1 MLDIIL
7 TVVLIFGALGVGY
20 IYLVKNQNYQ
30 AQKNEIFKTTQDQ
43 NKLQNGQ
50 TEEQEQ
56 QQRQQQQKRTGLFGS
71 LGKFA
76 QGQAQAQEQVK
87 AGVQIFNNLKGG
99 NIKGAA
105 HGGFDLALKMSPF
118 GHLSKGLGFIPPN
131 PVTSNIK
138 TGIDTAIRHVNPMSW
153 F

>member
-20 IYLVKNQNYQ
+20 IYLVKNQNYP
-30 AQKNEIFKTTQDQ
+30 AQKNEIFKTNQDQ

-56 QQRQQQQKRTGLFGS
+56 QQQKPVGLFGN

-76 QGQAQAQEQVK
+76 QGPQEQLK

-99 NIKGAA
+99 NIKDAA

-118 GHLSKGLGFIPPN
+118 GQLSKGLGFIPPN

>member
-20 IYLVKNQNYQ
+20 IYLVKSQNYQ
-30 AQKNEIFKTTQDQ
+30 AQRNEIFKTTQDQ

-56 QQRQQQQKRTGLFGS
+56 QQQKKPVGLFGN

-76 QGQAQAQEQVK
+76 QGPQEQLK

-99 NIKGAA
+99 NIKDAA

-118 GHLSKGLGFIPPN
+118 GQLSKGLGFIPPN

>member
-7 TVVLIFGALGVGY
+7 TVLLIFGALGVGY

-30 AQKNEIFKTTQDQ
+30 AQKNEIFKTNQDQ

-56 QQRQQQQKRTGLFGS
+56 QQQQKPAGLFGKFNK
-71 LGKFA
+71 LGP
-76 QGQAQAQEQVK
+76 QEHLK
-87 AGVQIFNNLKGG
+87 SGVQIYNNLKDG
-99 NIKGAA
+99 NIKDAA

-118 GHLSKGLGFIPPN
+118 GQLSKGLGFIPPN
-131 PVTSNIK
+131 PVTSNVK
-138 TGIDTAIRHVNPMSW
+138 KGIDTAIRHVNPMSW

>member
-56 QQRQQQQKRTGLFGS
+56 QQQQQKGGLFS
-71 LGKFA
+71 KFNKF
-76 QGQAQAQEQVK
+76 GPQEHLK
-87 AGVQIFNNLKGG
+87 SGVEIYGNLKDG
-99 NIKGAA
+99 NIKDAA

-118 GHLSKGLGFIPPN
+118 GQLSKGLGFIPPN
-131 PVTSNIK
+131 PVTSNVK
-138 TGIDTAIRHVNPMSW
+138 KGIDTAIRHVNPMSW

>member
-56 QQRQQQQKRTGLFGS
+56 QQQQQQPAGLFGS

-76 QGQAQAQEQVK
+76 QGPQEQLK

-99 NIKGAA
+99 NIKDAA
-105 HGGFDLALKMSPF
+105 HGGFDLALKMTPF
-118 GHLSKGLGFIPPN
+118 GQLSKGLGFIPPN
-131 PVTSNIK
+131 PVTSNVK
-138 TGIDTAIRHVNPMSW
+138 KGIDTAIRHVNPMSW